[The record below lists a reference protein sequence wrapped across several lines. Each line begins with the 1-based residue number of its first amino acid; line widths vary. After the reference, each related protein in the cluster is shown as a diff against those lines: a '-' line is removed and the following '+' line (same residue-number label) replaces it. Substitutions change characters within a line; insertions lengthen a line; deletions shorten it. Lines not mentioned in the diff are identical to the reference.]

1 MLYDFNAFRP
11 KDSKAIFACG
21 SEQQDVKFFPTQLY
35 MTGNG
40 SNLFA
45 LNTGFSKPTYYALL
59 DVDETS
65 MSYFMIG
72 DTCKRTIFIFS
83 LTDSLEPDTLTN
95 LLKLASLMGYDA
107 DASSI
112 TRRDTQE
119 KSCNVLP
126 APNQIKGEIVLK
138 KEEEV
143 AKKKKQ
149 VGEKIEETKKVKE
162 KKIKAFAEKAIR
174 ESKPDFDITLP
185 NVIPKD
191 LDLLKDILDADA
203 FSEELSLGDN
213 SNKFIF
219 ILIDTRKSIA
229 ELLAL
234 IPKEDQGRADDK
246 INCPKFC
253 KSCTTSTNCDQC

>member
-143 AKKKKQ
+143 AKKKK
-149 VGEKIEETKKVKE
+149 
-162 KKIKAFAEKAIR
+162 A
-174 ESKPDFDITLP
+174 
-185 NVIPKD
+185 
-191 LDLLKDILDADA
+191 
-203 FSEELSLGDN
+203 
-213 SNKFIF
+213 
-219 ILIDTRKSIA
+219 
-229 ELLAL
+229 
-234 IPKEDQGRADDK
+234 GR
-246 INCPKFC
+246 
-253 KSCTTSTNCDQC
+253 